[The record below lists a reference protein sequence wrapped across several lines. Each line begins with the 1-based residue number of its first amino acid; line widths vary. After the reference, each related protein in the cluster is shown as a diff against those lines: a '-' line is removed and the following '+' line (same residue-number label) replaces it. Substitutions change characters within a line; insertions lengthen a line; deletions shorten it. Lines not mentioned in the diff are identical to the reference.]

1 MNTNKEICWKQRFN
15 SFKKAMD
22 NLLEVIEI
30 ATIRELNK
38 FEKQGLI
45 QAFEYNYELAWKTVK
60 DFYEAQGET
69 NIQGSRDA
77 FTLAF
82 NRGLVK
88 NCGKALIE
96 SIRSRQLSSHTYNEE
111 TAEEVYNDV
120 INKYYDAFKELF
132 DSLNKEMNKIIE

>member
-1 MNTNKEICWKQRFN
+1 MNTNKEIRWKQRFN

-69 NIQGSRDA
+69 DIQGSRDA

-88 NCGKALIE
+88 NCGTALIE

-132 DSLNKEMNKIIE
+132 DSLSKEMNKIIE

>member
-1 MNTNKEICWKQRFN
+1 
-15 SFKKAMD
+15 MD

-69 NIQGSRDA
+69 DLQGSRDA

-88 NCGKALIE
+88 NYGTALIE
-96 SIRSRQLSSHTYNEE
+96 SIRGRQLSSHTYNEE

>member
-1 MNTNKEICWKQRFN
+1 
-15 SFKKAMD
+15 MD

-69 NIQGSRDA
+69 DIQGSRDA

-96 SIRSRQLSSHTYNEE
+96 SIRGRQLSSHTYNEE

-132 DSLNKEMNKIIE
+132 DSLSKEMNKIIE

>member
-1 MNTNKEICWKQRFN
+1 
-15 SFKKAMD
+15 MD

-69 NIQGSRDA
+69 DIQGSRDA

-88 NCGKALIE
+88 NYGKALIE

>member
-1 MNTNKEICWKQRFN
+1 
-15 SFKKAMD
+15 MD

-69 NIQGSRDA
+69 DIQGSRDA

>member
-1 MNTNKEICWKQRFN
+1 
-15 SFKKAMD
+15 MD

-69 NIQGSRDA
+69 DIQGSRDA

-88 NCGKALIE
+88 NYGTALIE
-96 SIRSRQLSSHTYNEE
+96 SIRGRQLSSHTYNEE